1 MPVRLTC
8 GEDSGERDGKDVRE
22 VSSES
27 PDGRLRS
34 VEVVFVEDCLRRLL
48 RRTISLDRLDE
59 PEEFEVEAAL
69 FSGGSFPLSS
79 MAVRRGQ
86 DAHLM
91 WKKRCTS
98 MRANARLSAPGQVK
112 QA

>member
-1 MPVRLTC
+1 M
-8 GEDSGERDGKDVRE
+8 RE

-48 RRTISLDRLDE
+48 RRTMSLDRLEE

-79 MAVRRGQ
+79 MAIRRGQ
-86 DAHLM
+86 DAHLV
-91 WKKRCTS
+91 WKKRSTS
-98 MRANARLSAPGQVK
+98 MRTKTRLPAPGQVK